1 MTVTRAVGLGAG
13 GIALLLVGLIVRSSF
28 EMSLGAGLR
37 ATVDSW
43 WGITTMVD
51 LYAGLA
57 AAAAWIAY
65 RERSKARAAGWIV
78 GLALLGNLTT
88 VVYLAVAGWRSGSL
102 DELVNG
108 HRRADAKPR

>member
-1 MTVTRAVGLGAG
+1 MKAVKVVALVAAG
-13 GIALLLVGLIVRSSF
+13 WAMLLVGLIVRSSM

-57 AAAAWIAY
+57 VIAAWISH
-65 RERSKARAAGWIV
+65 RERSALRAAPWIL
-78 GLALLGNLTT
+78 GLVLLGNLTT
-88 VVYLAVAGWRSGSL
+88 LAYLVFAGLRSQSMVDLIGA
-102 DELVNG
+102 
-108 HRRADAKPR
+108 RR